1 MTHSAASARVHECT
15 GPAICR
21 RCAGAYFGCS
31 ADWFD
36 DHVRDAIPMMEVEGR
51 AKRWRRV
58 DLDRWLRRRTGD
70 LRADEHEPPSPST
83 GGKNAPVGGSSSW
96 SMGSATA
103 GQLRAPIGER
113 LPNGRR
119 PSGRKRKRGQE
130 SRLSLVPLPAHSE
143 ESPTICSS
151 ESEATAEP
159 LPTSGI

>member
-1 MTHSAASARVHECT
+1 MTPASASARVHECT

-51 AKRWRRV
+51 ARRWRRV
-58 DLDRWLRRRTGD
+58 DLDCWLRERTER
-70 LRADEHEPPSPST
+70 LRDDAREPHSPST
-83 GGKNAPVGGSSSW
+83 GGKNAPAGGSSSW
-96 SMGSATA
+96 SRGRGTA

-119 PSGRKRKRGQE
+119 PSGKKRKRGQG
-130 SRLSLVPLPAHSE
+130 SRLSLVPLPAPSE
-143 ESPTICSS
+143 ESQTISSS
-151 ESEATAEP
+151 ESEATDAP
-159 LPTSGI
+159 LPTSGT